1 MITLTAPDAFA
12 PVVSAAASS
21 AVSCAA
27 SSTPPPTP
35 PTSSASEPNRVRHLL
50 FGTLTTVQA
59 TIRHLH
65 KLGYADPNDWS
76 QPISTGRANEVM
88 AILTKRV
95 R

>member
-1 MITLTAPDAFA
+1 MITLTAPDASA
-12 PVVSAAASS
+12 PVVSPATSTAAPPS
-21 AVSCAA
+21 
-27 SSTPPPTP
+27 PPTP
-35 PTSSASEPNRVRHLL
+35 PASIVEPNRVRHLL
-50 FGTLTTVQA
+50 FGTLTTVQT

-76 QPISTGRANEVM
+76 KPVSTGRRNEVM

>member
-1 MITLTAPDAFA
+1 MITLTAPDASA
-12 PVVSAAASS
+12 PVVSPATSTT
-21 AVSCAA
+21 
-27 SSTPPPTP
+27 TPPSP
-35 PTSSASEPNRVRHLL
+35 PTSPASIEPNRVRHLL
-50 FGTLTTVQA
+50 FGTLTTVQT

-76 QPISTGRANEVM
+76 KPVSTGRRNEVM